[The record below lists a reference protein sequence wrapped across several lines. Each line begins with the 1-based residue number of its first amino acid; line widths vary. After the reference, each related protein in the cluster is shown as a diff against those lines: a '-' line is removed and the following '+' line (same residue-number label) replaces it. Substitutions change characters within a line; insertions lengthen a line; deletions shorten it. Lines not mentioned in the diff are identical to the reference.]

1 MSLLPSLSTS
11 TSRPR
16 QTVVYVLPKQKNS
29 FNYTGAEGGTYEE
42 NVANSV
48 IPTDS
53 KFIPSPLT
61 PIVKTAP

>member
-1 MSLLPSLSTS
+1 M
-11 TSRPR
+11 
-16 QTVVYVLPKQKNS
+16 K
-29 FNYTGAEGGTYEE
+29 E